1 VAATPRDD
9 PPRDD
14 LILLPDAGP
23 LITLAYADALDL
35 LLKPGWRVTIVDM
48 VFHELTRQPS
58 PTRQKL
64 RDWVQQRAIT
74 LLPTQVFAQHLLAP
88 PGAPRSKAHLGEFA
102 MQEAM
107 NQMVMNQMALA
118 QPGQT
123 GVFLFEDHRIARASF
138 LLPPQCRKVSTRAFL
153 IFLQER
159 GWIASAAAIE
169 RQAVLAGRAFS
180 ALRFPH

>member
-1 VAATPRDD
+1 MAATPRDD

-14 LILLPDAGP
+14 LVLLPDAGP

-35 LLKPGWRVTIVDM
+35 LLKPGWPVVIVDM

-58 PTRQKL
+58 PTRQTL
-64 RDWVQQRAIT
+64 CDWVQRHAIT
-74 LLPTQVFAQHLLAP
+74 LLPTQVLAQHLLAP
-88 PGAPRSKAHLGEFA
+88 PGARKPKANLGEFA
-102 MQEAM
+102 IQETI
-107 NQMVMNQMALA
+107 NRMALA
-118 QPGQT
+118 RPDQT

-153 IFLQER
+153 IFLEER
-159 GWIASAAAIE
+159 GWITSAAAIE

-180 ALRFPH
+180 RLRFPP

>member
-1 VAATPRDD
+1 M
-9 PPRDD
+9 
-14 LILLPDAGP
+14 LPYAGP

-123 GVFLFEDHRIARASF
+123 GVLLFEDHRIARASF

-180 ALRFPH
+180 AMRFPQ

>member
-1 VAATPRDD
+1 MPSDD

-14 LILLPDAGP
+14 LILPPDAWP
-23 LITLAYADALDL
+23 LISLAYADALDQ
-35 LLKPGWRVTIVDM
+35 LLKPGWRVAIVDM
-48 VFHELTRQPS
+48 VFHELIRQPS

-64 RDWVQQRAIT
+64 HDWVQRQAIT
-74 LLPTQVFAQHLLAP
+74 LLPTHIFAQHQLAP

-102 MQEAM
+102 MPEAM
-107 NQMVMNQMALA
+107 NRMALAQMALA

-180 ALRFPH
+180 ALRFPP

>member
-1 VAATPRDD
+1 M
-9 PPRDD
+9 
-14 LILLPDAGP
+14 LPDAGP
-23 LITLAYADALDL
+23 LINLAYADALDL
-35 LLKPGWRVTIVDM
+35 LLKPGWQVAIVDM
-48 VFHELTRQPS
+48 VFHDLTRQPS

-88 PGAPRSKAHLGEFA
+88 PGAPRNKAHMGECA

-107 NQMVMNQMALA
+107 NQMALA
-118 QPGQT
+118 QPAQT

-180 ALRFPH
+180 ALRFPP

>member
-1 VAATPRDD
+1 M
-9 PPRDD
+9 
-14 LILLPDAGP
+14 LPGAGP

-64 RDWVQQRAIT
+64 CDWVQHHAIDS
-74 LLPTQVFAQHLLAP
+74 LPTQVFAQHQLAP
-88 PGAPRSKAHLGEFA
+88 SDAPPRKAHLGEFA
-102 MQEAM
+102 IQEA
-107 NQMVMNQMALA
+107 MNQMALA
-118 QPGQT
+118 QPAQT
-123 GVFLFEDHRIARASF
+123 GVFLFEDHRIARVSLL

-159 GWIASAAAIE
+159 GWIGSAAAIE
-169 RQAVLAGRAFS
+169 RQAMLAGRTFS
-180 ALRFPH
+180 GLRFRP

>member
-1 VAATPRDD
+1 M
-9 PPRDD
+9 
-14 LILLPDAGP
+14 LPYAGP

-180 ALRFPH
+180 ALRFPP

>member
-1 VAATPRDD
+1 M
-9 PPRDD
+9 
-14 LILLPDAGP
+14 LPDAGP

-64 RDWVQQRAIT
+64 CDWVQHHAID
-74 LLPTQVFAQHLLAP
+74 LLPTQVFAQHAMAP
-88 PGAPRSKAHLGEFA
+88 PDAPPRKAHLGEFA
-102 MQEAM
+102 IQEA
-107 NQMVMNQMALA
+107 MNQMALA
-118 QPGQT
+118 QPGKT

-138 LLPPQCRKVSTRAFL
+138 LLPPQCHKVSTRAFL

-159 GWIASAAAIE
+159 GWIESAAAIE
-169 RQAVLAGRAFS
+169 RQSVLAGRAFS
-180 ALRFPH
+180 SLRFPP

>member
-1 VAATPRDD
+1 
-9 PPRDD
+9 
-14 LILLPDAGP
+14 
-23 LITLAYADALDL
+23 LAYADALDQ
-35 LLKPGWRVTIVDM
+35 LLKPGWRVAIVDM

-64 RDWVQQRAIT
+64 HDWVQRQAIT
-74 LLPTQVFAQHLLAP
+74 LLPTHIFAQHQLAP

-102 MQEAM
+102 MPEAM
-107 NQMVMNQMALA
+107 NRMALAQMAMNQMALA
-118 QPGQT
+118 RMALAQPAQT

-180 ALRFPH
+180 ALRFPP

>member
-1 VAATPRDD
+1 MPRDD
-9 PPRDD
+9 PV
-14 LILLPDAGP
+14 LLPDAGP

-35 LLKPGWRVTIVDM
+35 LLKPGWPVAIVDM

-58 PTRQKL
+58 PTSQKL
-64 RDWVQQRAIT
+64 RDWVQRQAIT
-74 LLPTQVFAQHLLAP
+74 LLPTQVFAQHQLAP
-88 PGAPRSKAHLGEFA
+88 PGAPRRKANLGEFA
-102 MQEAM
+102 IQET
-107 NQMVMNQMALA
+107 MNQMALA
-118 QPGQT
+118 QPAQT

-153 IFLQER
+153 IFLEER

-180 ALRFPH
+180 AMRFPQ